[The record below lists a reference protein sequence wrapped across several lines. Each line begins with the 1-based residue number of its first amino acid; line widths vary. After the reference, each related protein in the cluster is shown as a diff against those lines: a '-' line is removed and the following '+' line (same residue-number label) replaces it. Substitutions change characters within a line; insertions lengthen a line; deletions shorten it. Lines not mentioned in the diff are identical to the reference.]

1 MKPEL
6 LEGLTRAGWQT
17 TSSLMSLKGSLAS
30 ILAASASTEVYASL
44 ISKLE
49 HAVPEE
55 DREDYAA
62 LQIQRT
68 YRRVTRA
75 RKARLPSC

>member
-1 MKPEL
+1 MQKEYPPPAFNSIV
-6 LEGLTRAGWQT
+6 RAGKYPPLRLSMT
-17 TSSLMSLKGSLAS
+17 VLSR
-30 ILAASASTEVYASL
+30 

-75 RKARLPSC
+75 RKVRKGLCA